1 MKQISTGKKVLFV
14 TLTFLVIFIIL
25 VFGTSLYQ
33 IYSNQNLDLTSLPGL
48 VYKNRSSSLSLSF
61 LDNTVIEKENDIETI
76 YSYSIINK
84 HLYLENGYEDNIE
97 RYYFLDID
105 TIYDIKINDYL
116 YKAEGDNL

>member
-1 MKQISTGKKVLFV
+1 MKQVSTGKKVLFI
-14 TLTFLVIFIIL
+14 TLTLLVVFIIL
-25 VFGTSLYQ
+25 VFGTSLFQ
-33 IYSNQNLDLTSLPGL
+33 IFSNQNLDLSGLPGL

-61 LDNTVIEKENDIETI
+61 LDSTVIEKEDDVETV

-97 RYYFLDID
+97 RYYFLDLD

-116 YKAEGDNL
+116 YKIEGDNL